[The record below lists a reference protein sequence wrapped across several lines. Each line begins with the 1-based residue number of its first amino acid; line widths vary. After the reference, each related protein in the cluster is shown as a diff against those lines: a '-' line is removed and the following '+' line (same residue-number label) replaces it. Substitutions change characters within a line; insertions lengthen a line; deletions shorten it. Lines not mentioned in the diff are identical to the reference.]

1 MKHFTFL
8 QLFGDTY
15 NCGTYG
21 SGGYNENE
29 CATLVDGGSLSDTG
43 TSVVVGIG
51 GGILLVAIAVYLM
64 LRNRKKK

>member
-1 MKHFTFL
+1 MKYFTYL

-21 SGGYNENE
+21 SGNYNENE
-29 CATLVDGGSLSDTG
+29 CATLVDGGPLSDTG
-43 TSVVVGIG
+43 TSVVVGVG
-51 GGILLVAIAVYLM
+51 SGIVLVAVAVYLI